1 MTVSFKNSSKQLF
14 NTFKIN
20 IEDLKNYKQILTEAL
35 IVLPYKDDTVLCRQ
49 VLNTISMINQYQIL
63 ELSNEI
69 TKLLTLK
76 QLRSFAIES
85 LGFWLQVPSFKQH
98 AYKIFLDDPE
108 LEVKFTALLAWA
120 SYYTASK
127 DPAVLTKLYNILIND
142 NYAFPI
148 RKAALAGI
156 LNVSGVRYK
165 TSELG
170 ILNLMHVESTKD
182 FYHNINWNIV
192 TNIMKIFAPEA
203 LKVYPIINPSN

>member
-49 VLNTISMINQYQIL
+49 VLNTISIVNQYQIL

-69 TKLLTLK
+69 AKLLTLK

-108 LEVKFTALLAWA
+108 LEVKYTALLAWA

-127 DPAVLTKLYNILIND
+127 DPE
-142 NYAFPI
+142 F
-148 RKAALAGI
+148 
-156 LNVSGVRYK
+156 
-165 TSELG
+165 
-170 ILNLMHVESTKD
+170 
-182 FYHNINWNIV
+182 
-192 TNIMKIFAPEA
+192 
-203 LKVYPIINPSN
+203 